1 MYRALRPLV
10 HAGSA
15 VFILSIISIISGASW
30 STAAAEREVCSN
42 HGVRVALGTLAPVSV
57 PTTPAQSQQLQQVVL
72 GFRSGRQAEAR
83 QAWAA
88 FSAAYFTR
96 ANRGTLPTVV
106 RAVLREIVGGT
117 PGMPDGLARLSAAC
131 QRSQQAQD
139 VARRLTAARG
149 ELQGAVSRLRAA
161 PPGTTA
167 RIRPVEVQQT
177 ATAARLVRGPEQ
189 PVSVAG
195 AEAALARLDAQLKAA
210 TDGAQAAQF
219 DLQKVYQDY
228 QQAVATLAGIQK
240 QVHDD
245 AMKIIGNLK

>member
-1 MYRALRPLV
+1 
-10 HAGSA
+10 
-15 VFILSIISIISGASW
+15 
-30 STAAAEREVCSN
+30 
-42 HGVRVALGTLAPVSV
+42 
-57 PTTPAQSQQLQQVVL
+57 
-72 GFRSGRQAEAR
+72 
-83 QAWAA
+83 
-88 FSAAYFTR
+88 
-96 ANRGTLPTVV
+96 
-106 RAVLREIVGGT
+106 
-117 PGMPDGLARLSAAC
+117 
-131 QRSQQAQD
+131 
-139 VARRLTAARG
+139 
-149 ELQGAVSRLRAA
+149 VSRLRAA

-177 ATAARLVRGPEQ
+177 AAAARLVRGPEQ

-210 TDGAQAAQF
+210 TDGTQAAQF